1 MNMRV
6 LFRMITFFMLE
17 ISSACCSNDEEVV
30 VVPALDV
37 NYANLNGTWKL
48 TEWNGQ
54 VLPNDIYC
62 YIEFNRREHTFI
74 MYQKFDSMYARCIT
88 GEFFL
93 EKDDKWGDVIN
104 GTYDYG
110 MGEWNNSYVITDLLE
125 SGSMIWTVRG
135 DDSDISKYERCSK
148 VPDDIKAEA
157 VVTMGN

>member
-1 MNMRV
+1 
-6 LFRMITFFMLE
+6 
-17 ISSACCSNDEEVV
+17 
-30 VVPALDV
+30 
-37 NYANLNGTWKL
+37 
-48 TEWNGQ
+48 
-54 VLPNDIYC
+54 
-62 YIEFNRREHTFI
+62 
-74 MYQKFDSMYARCIT
+74 MYARCIT

>member
-1 MNMRV
+1 MNMKV
-6 LFRMITFFMLE
+6 LFRVITLFMF
-17 ISSACCSNDEEVV
+17 AFTFVCCSNEEEVM
-30 VVPALDV
+30 VPELEV
-37 NYANLNGTWKL
+37 NYTNLNGAWKL
-48 TEWNGQ
+48 SEWNGQ
-54 VLPNDIYC
+54 VLSEEVFC
-62 YIEFNRREHTFI
+62 YIEFNRKEHSFVI
-74 MYQKFDSMYARCIT
+74 YQKFDSMYARCIT
-88 GEFFL
+88 GEFKL
-93 EKDDKWGDVIN
+93 EKDDEWGDVIS